1 MQPAEGTHLLFLD
14 GEGILFSEPAQKLFH
29 LNTSAAFVWYLLE
42 EGDGGRQIKEKLR
55 TTFSLTPSAAG
66 DLLEQTEGLF
76 QSLGVLKGFEEP
88 PRADETLSVPP
99 PERHLYND
107 ERFIA
112 ECRYRLLSSNIR
124 MRFTHPEQLSHVEPI
139 LEHLRERT
147 PSHVTVAIDLVT
159 DTPGNTVIYRDSVAA
174 LTCSEAQRLAPL
186 VKGLVWQTAVSTHEF
201 FLDIHAGVVGDEQFA
216 YLFPAAPGSG
226 KTTLTAAL
234 THHGFEFFSDEVALL
249 HGNQFLVEPVPLAI
263 CIKDTGMAVL
273 SRYYPQLTDLKLHLR
288 GDGKRVRYM
297 PPPLEALPP
306 TDTLRPVGAIF
317 FPHYSPHQPTKLE
330 PLKSIEALES
340 LLQEC
345 LIVDTRLNKEKVLG
359 MLNWIETIPCY
370 RLTVSDLGE
379 ACSLVGAI
387 SDKLEQ
393 PDLGQY

>member
-14 GEGILFSEPAQKLFH
+14 GEGILFSESAQKLFH

-42 EGDGGRQIKEKLR
+42 EGDEGRQIEEKLR
-55 TTFSLTPSAAG
+55 TTFSLSPAAAE

-76 QSLGVLKGFEEP
+76 QSLGVLKGVEAP
-88 PRADETLSVPP
+88 PRADEALSVPP
-99 PERHLYND
+99 PERHLDSD
-107 ERFIA
+107 EDFIA
-112 ECRYRLLSSNIR
+112 ERRYRLLSSNIR
-124 MRFTHPEQLSHVEPI
+124 MRFTHPEQLSRVEPTLQHL
-139 LEHLRERT
+139 LESAQ
-147 PSHVTVAIDLVT
+147 SHATVAIDLVT

-186 VKGLVWQTAVSTHEF
+186 VKGLVWQTAVSTHDF

-249 HGNQFLVEPVPLAI
+249 HGNQFLAEPVPLAI
-263 CIKDTGMAVL
+263 CIKDTGMAAL
-273 SRYYPQLTDLKLHLR
+273 SRYYPQLTDLMLHLR

-297 PPPLEALPP
+297 PPPVEALPP
-306 TDTLRPVGAIF
+306 MDTLRPVGAIF

-330 PLKSIEALES
+330 PIKSIEALES

-345 LIVDTRLNKEKVLG
+345 LIVDTRLDREKILH
-359 MLNWIETIPCY
+359 LLTWIGNMPCY
-370 RLTVSDLGE
+370 RLGVSDLDEAARLVKSISCQLKRTGE
-379 ACSLVGAI
+379 
-387 SDKLEQ
+387 
-393 PDLGQY
+393 